1 LLSSI
6 SVADDVPGWAL
17 LAALLGAMSSACKS
31 VFAHAAYHDAYHD
44 RTAHLGPLA
53 FLFWVHLCLVPP
65 YAFASILDGELILLT
80 NLLTNLDGELILL
93 TLNASTLNA
102 STLSATTLSATTI
115 NASTTHAYIANAST
129 ANTTATAAT
138 TTAAASFLQLTATAS
153 LGGLRAMSQYLSM
166 LLLVSHPL
174 VSTPSLS
181 SASVVTQALNI
192 ALSVT
197 WQAVELDAMLVVG
210 LLLVIATSALHALLT
225 VERPSRLSWQPG
237 CFGCRRS
244 DGWRWRWDE
253 DEYECRRRGGPVD
266 MPVEGGISIAS
277 SFIHSGAAG
286 DVVHD

>member
-1 LLSSI
+1 MYGGHASLAPYAPSI
-6 SVADDVPGWAL
+6 CICAL
-17 LAALLGAMSSACKS
+17 HVHMRPPFAYAPSICICALHVHMRPP
-31 VFAHAAYHDAYHD
+31 FAQ
-44 RTAHLGPLA
+44 
-53 FLFWVHLCLVPP
+53 HLCLVPP

-102 STLSATTLSATTI
+102 STLSATTLSATTL

-181 SASVVTQALNI
+181 SASVVTQ
-192 ALSVT
+192 VR
-197 WQAVELDAMLVVG
+197 QA
-210 LLLVIATSALHALLT
+210 
-225 VERPSRLSWQPG
+225 P
-237 CFGCRRS
+237 
-244 DGWRWRWDE
+244 
-253 DEYECRRRGGPVD
+253 
-266 MPVEGGISIAS
+266 
-277 SFIHSGAAG
+277 
-286 DVVHD
+286 